1 LSAHPTASGHF
12 PVRLDSYI
20 IKSAYFTFIPMDA
33 FEKRLENA
41 TAKGA
46 NIVPGAVLAIVD
58 RDHTLLLLPQ
68 DKFAL
73 CAL

>member
-1 LSAHPTASGHF
+1 MASGHL

-20 IKSAYFTFIPMDA
+20 IKSAYYTSIPMDA
-33 FEKRLENA
+33 FEKHLENA

-46 NIVPGAVLAIVD
+46 YIVPGAVLAVVN

-68 DKFAL
+68 DKFAS